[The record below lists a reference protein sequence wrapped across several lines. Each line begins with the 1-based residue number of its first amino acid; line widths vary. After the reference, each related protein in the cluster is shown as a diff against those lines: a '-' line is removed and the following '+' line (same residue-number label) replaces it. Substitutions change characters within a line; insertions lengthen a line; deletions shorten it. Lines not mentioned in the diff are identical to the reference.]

1 MSDWDNTFEYAGPG
15 RKRRERLALQEIPNA
30 LTPRKHN
37 AAAKSPS
44 ERTPKREMKEIGARN
59 LKTRIR
65 LLTILT
71 ETYRDVCDESERENI
86 AATGILVSAVRA
98 EMRAIIRL
106 LRDEG
111 LIDER
116 ALERR
121 KRNRRRARD
130 R

>member
-1 MSDWDNTFEYAGPG
+1 
-15 RKRRERLALQEIPNA
+15 
-30 LTPRKHN
+30 
-37 AAAKSPS
+37 
-44 ERTPKREMKEIGARN
+44 MKEIGARN